1 MTVLTEEPFNAGDE
15 AQVKER
21 TKKVKTA
28 RERELDDLRAI
39 LDTKGG
45 RRFVWRLLA
54 ASELFAVSDVMNAS
68 IYALEGKR
76 KLGKLLFNDVMEAAP
91 EAYLLMMKE
100 SKE

>member
-1 MTVLTEEPFNAGDE
+1 MSDKPFNAGDE
-15 AQVKER
+15 EQVKGRAQKE
-21 TKKVKTA
+21 KTG
-28 RERELDDLRAI
+28 RERDLEDLRGI
-39 LDTKGG
+39 LSTKSG
-45 RRFVWRLLA
+45 RRFIWRLLA
-54 ASELFAVSDVMNAS
+54 ASELFAVAEVMNAS